1 MKNNTIGRITCPVC
15 GEPLQDLRFDKN
27 NKLYMYCDNLCVV
40 KFNGKMSKKYLPLL
54 MAGQSV
60 TTDKM
65 GVITSIKPKENKN
78 DVQWKQQPRN
88 NTGIDRAATDGRTDG
103 QPAAS
108 AGVQR
113 ATGARGRG
121 WIAELLADDDE

>member
-15 GEPLQDLRFDKN
+15 GEPLQDLRVDKN

-54 MAGQSV
+54 MSGQSV

-65 GVITSIKPKENKN
+65 GVINSIKPKENIN
-78 DVQWKQQPRN
+78 DVQWKQPRN
-88 NTGIDRAATDGRTDG
+88 NTGIDRATTDGRTDG

-108 AGVQR
+108 TGVQR
-113 ATGARGRG
+113 ATGTSGRG
-121 WIAELLADDDE
+121 WFAELLADDDE